1 MAARDD
7 EQRMTFIVIPHGGR
21 ADMSTR
27 SWEIRYRTLRRAAVA
42 GIVVGVLLFLMA
54 ASWVWVAAQ
63 AARVPSLKREVAVL
77 QRERQEREQLAR
89 TLARMQAQYEQIRTM
104 LRGELPPLDSA
115 RLRSDSAA
123 ADTAREGDTSG
134 AEP

>member
-1 MAARDD
+1 
-7 EQRMTFIVIPHGGR
+7 MTFIVIPHGGR

-27 SWEIRYRTLRRAAVA
+27 SWEVSYRALRRAVIA
-42 GIVVGVLLFLMA
+42 GIVVAALLFLMA

-63 AARVPSLKREVAVL
+63 AARVPSLRREVALL

-89 TLARMQAQYEQIRTM
+89 TLARMQVQYEQIRTM

-115 RLRSDSAA
+115 AARRDSAA
-123 ADTAREGDTSG
+123 ADTAGAGDTSG
-134 AEP
+134 GEQ